1 MNFSHK
7 NLSIF
12 KLLKLSIYTKK
23 KTRCKCM
30 KILEGFLTSG
40 TVMFSSWAINPVT

>member
-1 MNFSHK
+1 MNFRT
-7 NLSIF
+7 NFSIF

-23 KTRCKCM
+23 EEKLCKCM